1 MHLKTLDEL
10 SESSQQKIVGHTLA
24 LQNDQLVD
32 QLVKELESRVNGIL
46 VNQYDGHEL
55 TTNEKRAAILDAVVY
70 ILETRPGSDN
80 GGKYGA

>member
-1 MHLKTLDEL
+1 MNLKTLDEL
-10 SESSQQKIVGHTLA
+10 SEGSQQKIVGYTLA

-46 VNQYDGHEL
+46 INQYDGHEL
-55 TTNEKRAAILDAVVY
+55 AVNEKRAAILDAVVY
-70 ILETRPGSDN
+70 ILETRPVSDN